1 MKRMEVSG
9 AYQYLVYYF
18 YIPARRSDENL
29 FFYRDQTDAK
39 HDPSIYWFEAFYY
52 SIKSQVVFSEGIAR
66 CVHLEVQDFVQRRL
80 RDLLRFSVKKK
91 KQIIRT

>member
-1 MKRMEVSG
+1 MIFVFQATKYNYTPEEKSAFVEVISIIKSTAALMKRMEVSG

-39 HDPSIYWFEAFYY
+39 HDPSIY
-52 SIKSQVVFSEGIAR
+52 
-66 CVHLEVQDFVQRRL
+66 
-80 RDLLRFSVKKK
+80 
-91 KQIIRT
+91 